1 MTKQFISTLFC
12 ALTLAGST
20 HGAANEDD
28 FYKII
33 SYPQSD
39 DSALKLEICSMT
51 LLKDG
56 NLMVGTRTGDIF
68 KIENAYGDPAR
79 AKFTKFAHG
88 LNHPLGLLEHEGWIY
103 LAQRG
108 ELTRLK
114 DTNHDGLAD
123 QFETVCDKWAISGNY
138 HEFNFG
144 PRMDK
149 EGYMWV
155 TLNKPFGGEP
165 YGKAPWR
172 GWAVRIN
179 PKTGEMQPMCAGLR
193 SPCGVEVAPWGD
205 VFYTDNQGEWCN
217 ASKLAHLEYGDF
229 HGHPHGLKNT
239 RQLAGAPFDKIPE
252 PESGTW
258 MKDLGKTVPQWKMPA
273 VWFPYD
279 KMGKSPSG
287 LKWDI
292 TKGKFGPFAGQLFVG
307 DQHHSWLMRVALEK
321 VKGHWQ
327 GACFLFREGFQSGIL
342 RMAFGRDSSMFVGMS
357 NAGWG
362 SRGNRPWGL
371 QRLIWTGKVPFE
383 IQEMKAKPDGFEL
396 TFTKPVDK
404 AVAANVANY
413 AGESYTYQLRSAYGG
428 PEDDKNEIKVTSAA
442 VSDDGKS
449 VRLKL
454 NSMRA
459 GYVHELRLKDFK
471 ARDGSELLHSA
482 AYYTLVNLPES

>member
-1 MTKQFISTLFC
+1 MKRLFTPALFC
-12 ALTLAGST
+12 ALAITGST
-20 HGAANEDD
+20 YGAAQEDD
-28 FYKII
+28 YYKII

-39 DSALKLEICSMT
+39 DPELKLEICSMVA
-51 LLKDG
+51 LEDG
-56 NLMVGTRTGDIF
+56 GLMVGTRTGDIF
-68 KIENAYGDPAR
+68 KIENAYGEPAK
-79 AKFTKFAHG
+79 AKFTKFARG

-114 DTNHDGLAD
+114 DTNKDGRAD

-149 EGYMWV
+149 EGFMWV

-172 GWAVRIN
+172 GWAVRID

-193 SPCGVEVAPWGD
+193 SPCGVEIAPWGD

-239 RQLAGAPFDKIPE
+239 QQLAGPPFDKIPE

-258 MKDLGKTVPQWKMPA
+258 MKDLKKSVPQWKMPA

-292 TKGKFGPFAGQLFVG
+292 TEGKFGPFAGQLFVG

-342 RMAFGRDSSMFVGMS
+342 RMAFGKDATMFVGMS

-362 SRGNRPWGL
+362 SRGNKPWGL
-371 QRLIWTGKVPFE
+371 QKLVWTGKVPFE
-383 IQEMKAKPDGFEL
+383 IHEMKARPDGFEL
-396 TFTKPVDK
+396 TFTKLVDK
-404 AVAANVANY
+404 KAASNPANY
-413 AGESYTYQLRSAYGG
+413 RGESYTYQLRSAYGG
-428 PEDDKNEIKVTSAA
+428 PEDDKQDLKIVSAKVGA
-442 VSDDGKS
+442 DGKS
-449 VRLKL
+449 IRLKL
-454 NSMRA
+454 DTIRA
-459 GYVHELRLKDFK
+459 GYVHELHLSNVK
-471 ARDGSELLHSA
+471 ASDGTDLLHSV
-482 AYYTLVNLPES
+482 AYYTLVNVPES